1 MSAVS
6 FLIIRKPQVP
16 RLEGR
21 CDEALHHLSFRAR
34 VANGLADVILTSHRE
49 LLVSMG
55 LIAVTPQGSLVLT
68 PEGRTRLAALTAGQ
82 PPIKGTQPPAD

>member
-1 MSAVS
+1 VARSPNAPLS
-6 FLIIRKPQVP
+6 PAELN
-16 RLEGR
+16 
-21 CDEALHHLSFRAR
+21 ALRR
-34 VANGLADVILTSHRE
+34 VANGAADVISTGHRE

>member
-1 MSAVS
+1 VARSPNAPLS
-6 FLIIRKPQVP
+6 PAELN
-16 RLEGR
+16 
-21 CDEALHHLSFRAR
+21 ALRR
-34 VANGLADVILTSHRE
+34 VANGAADVILTSHRE